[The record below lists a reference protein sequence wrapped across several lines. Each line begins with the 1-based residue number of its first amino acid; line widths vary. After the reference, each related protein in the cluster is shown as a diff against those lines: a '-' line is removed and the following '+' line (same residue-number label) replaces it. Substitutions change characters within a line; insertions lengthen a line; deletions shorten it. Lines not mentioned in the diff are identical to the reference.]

1 MEPKTANPNLKTT
14 PTFHEKRKNQLL
26 SLTLVPVFTV
36 LMCVSAQITIP
47 VPVIPF
53 TLQVTVAIVS
63 GLLLGSRLGFLSQAL
78 YLFMGLMGLPVF
90 AGGGGGIGY
99 VMRGSFG
106 YLVGFLFCALIGGFL
121 ADITDIRTNGVK
133 VSYMRIL
140 LISLTALLVCY
151 AFGISY
157 LYFLSNY
164 YTGYAGT
171 KYSFVTTLAYGALPF
186 IGKDIGL
193 CFLAAELT
201 RRLWRFRYRKGYSTK
216 QDRKSEE
223 SPAAISGSTADS
235 ITTDSMED

>member
-1 MEPKTANPNLKTT
+1 MESKTANLNSKTT

-106 YLVGFLFCALIGGFL
+106 YLVGFLFCALIGGFFADL
-121 ADITDIRTNGVK
+121 ADRRTNGVS
-133 VSYMRIL
+133 VSYIRIL

-151 AFGISY
+151 AFGITY

-186 IGKDIGL
+186 IGKDVVL

-201 RRLWRFRYRKGYSTK
+201 RRLWRFRYRKGYSTNM
-216 QDRKSEE
+216 DRRSDE
-223 SPAAISGSTADS
+223 SPAAISGSTTDS
-235 ITTDSMED
+235 IATDSMED

>member
-1 MEPKTANPNLKTT
+1 MKTKTVISNGNTT

-99 VMRGSFG
+99 VLRGSFG

-121 ADITDIRTNGVK
+121 ADITDRRTNGVH
-133 VSYMRIL
+133 VSYIRIL
-140 LISLTALLVCY
+140 LISLTALAVCY
-151 AFGISY
+151 VFGITY

-186 IGKDIGL
+186 IGKDVVL

-201 RRLWRFRYRKGYSTK
+201 RRLWRFRYRRVQSST
-216 QDRKSEE
+216 QNRRED
-223 SPAAISGSTADS
+223 SPAAILVSREESV
-235 ITTDSMED
+235 TTDSIGMT

>member
-1 MEPKTANPNLKTT
+1 MKLRTVTTNEKTT
-14 PTFHEKRKNQLL
+14 LTFHEKRKNQLL

-106 YLVGFLFCALIGGFL
+106 YLVGFLFCALTGGFL
-121 ADITDIRTNGVK
+121 ADIADRRTNKVR
-133 VSYMRIL
+133 VSYVRIL
-140 LISLTALLVCY
+140 LISLTALAVCY
-151 AFGISY
+151 AFGITY

-186 IGKDIGL
+186 IGKDVVL

-201 RRLWRFRYRKGYSTK
+201 RRLWRFRYRKVHSTNK
-216 QDRKSEE
+216 RTSED
-223 SPAAISGSTADS
+223 STAFISDSISDSVTADS
-235 ITTDSMED
+235 MKN